1 MSSFFGENIKIS
13 IFGQSHSEGMG
24 IVIDGIPAG
33 KKIDIEKLNEF
44 MKRRAPGQGPHTTS
58 RVEKDQIEFLSGLI
72 DGFTCGAPISGI
84 IRNENKREKDY
95 DKIKDSP
102 RPGHADF
109 VAHIKYN
116 GYEDYRGGGHF
127 SGRLTAPLCIGGG
140 ICIGLLEEKN
150 ILISTEILEI
160 GGKTTGF
167 LKTIEEAKA
176 NGDSVGGIVRCTVKG
191 MPVGIGE
198 PMFNGLEGQISKAI
212 FAIPGIKGIEFGS
225 GFEGSRMVGSDN
237 NDEFIVDND
246 IIKTKTNNH
255 GGILGGISSGM
266 DIVFNVAIKPTPSIG
281 KPQDTVNYNKNE
293 IKLEIEGRH
302 DPSIVYRALPCIEGA
317 TAIALYDLMCGVK

>member
-24 IVIDGIPAG
+24 VVIDGIPAG
-33 KKIDIEKLNEF
+33 KKIDLEKLNKF
-44 MKRRAPGQGPHTTS
+44 MKRRAPGQGPHTTP
-58 RVEKDQIEFLSGLI
+58 RVEKDKIEFLSGI
-72 DGFTCGAPISGI
+72 IGGITCGAPISGI
-84 IRNENKREKDY
+84 IPNENKIEKDY
-95 DKIKDSP
+95 ENIKNSP

-109 VAHIKYN
+109 VAHIKYK
-116 GYEDYRGGGHF
+116 GFEDYRGGGHF
-127 SGRLTAPLCIGGG
+127 SGRLTAPLCIAGG

-150 ILISTEILEI
+150 IEITTEILEI
-160 GGKTTGF
+160 GGKTSDF
-167 LKTIEEAKA
+167 LNTIKEAKA
-176 NGDSVGGIVRCTVKG
+176 NGDSVGGVVRCTVKG
-191 MPVGIGE
+191 MPVGVGE

-225 GFEGSRMVGSDN
+225 GFKGSRMFGSEN
-237 NDEFIVDND
+237 NDEFIVDKD

-281 KPQDTVNYNKNE
+281 KLQDTVNYNKDE
-293 IKLEIEGRH
+293 IKLKIEGRH

-317 TAIALYDLMCGVK
+317 TAIALYDLICGDE